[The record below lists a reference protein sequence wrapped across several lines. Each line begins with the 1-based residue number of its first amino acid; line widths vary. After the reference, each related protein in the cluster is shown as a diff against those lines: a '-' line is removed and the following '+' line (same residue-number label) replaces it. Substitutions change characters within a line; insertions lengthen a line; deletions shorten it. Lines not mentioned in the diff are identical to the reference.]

1 MSDWGVKIVEGLARL
16 EERID
21 KRLTALEENRITD
34 TEFKKELIEK
44 ISNWQKEMAHKINA
58 LEEKFDKG
66 EDITMAREKDIYERL
81 EALESEFKEAYET
94 LNNFTKDVVA
104 LKEDICIIK
113 SEFSRMEL
121 ENNKYKEEDEWLEG
135 K

>member
-21 KRLTALEENRITD
+21 KRLTALE
-34 TEFKKELIEK
+34 
-44 ISNWQKEMAHKINA
+44 
-58 LEEKFDKG
+58 
-66 EDITMAREKDIYERL
+66 
-81 EALESEFKEAYET
+81 SEFKEAYET

-104 LKEDICIIK
+104 LEEDICIIK